1 MASIVERNNSVSV
14 VYYYQDED
22 GNKKQKWET
31 VKKDQ
36 LDRSEIEAATGKRV
50 KEKTRTAKRAAAG
63 CRKAEV
69 EYTQNKGTFIIPKKT
84 TVKDFLSDFV
94 SLYGERKWGV
104 SAYATNTRLIENYIN
119 PAIGDMQ
126 MQAVTTIVVDRFYK
140 QLERTKPVECNGR
153 KPRTEKLTPANIEK
167 IHKLIRCA
175 FDQTVRW
182 EVIGRNPFSGAL
194 IPKHVAK
201 KRAMWT
207 IQTIVKAMDEC
218 TDAKLY
224 LAMNLAFACSMRE
237 GEILGLQWDRVHIS
251 DADIANDDAHLYV
264 DCELARVNKQAMEK
278 LEDKGIL
285 FKFPSIMSNC
295 RSTVLVLKVPKTESS
310 VRKIWIP
317 KTLAY
322 ILREWKK
329 SQDNL
334 KEMLGEEFIDYNLV
348 ITLPN
353 GRPCEGK
360 LIEESFVRLKKSAGL
375 PDVVF
380 HSLRKSSTTYKLKL
394 NHGDIKATQ
403 GDTGH
408 AQADMVTE
416 VYAEIL
422 DEDRKV
428 NAQKF
433 ESMFY
438 ANPDLRNVAPPQETT
453 PGLDLAGLI
462 DQLQKSP
469 ELANA
474 LARIITLPNATAK

>member
-1 MASIVERNNSVSV
+1 
-14 VYYYQDED
+14 
-22 GNKKQKWET
+22 
-31 VKKDQ
+31 
-36 LDRSEIEAATGKRV
+36 
-50 KEKTRTAKRAAAG
+50 
-63 CRKAEV
+63 
-69 EYTQNKGTFIIPKKT
+69 
-84 TVKDFLSDFV
+84 
-94 SLYGERKWGV
+94 
-104 SAYATNTRLIENYIN
+104 
-119 PAIGDMQ
+119 MQ

-175 FDQTVRW
+175 FDQAVRW

-334 KEMLGEEFIDYNLV
+334 KEMLGEEFIELCPSQEKRRFAGCSLSFTPKVEHNIQTQVEPRRHQGY
-348 ITLPN
+348 PRRYGACA
-353 GRPCEGK
+353 GRHGYG
-360 LIEESFVRLKKSAGL
+360 GL
-375 PDVVF
+375 CGN
-380 HSLRKSSTTYKLKL
+380 T
-394 NHGDIKATQ
+394 
-403 GDTGH
+403 
-408 AQADMVTE
+408 
-416 VYAEIL
+416 
-422 DEDRKV
+422 
-428 NAQKF
+428 
-433 ESMFY
+433 
-438 ANPDLRNVAPPQETT
+438 
-453 PGLDLAGLI
+453 
-462 DQLQKSP
+462 
-469 ELANA
+469 
-474 LARIITLPNATAK
+474 

>member
-1 MASIVERNNSVSV
+1 M
-14 VYYYQDED
+14 
-22 GNKKQKWET
+22 
-31 VKKDQ
+31 
-36 LDRSEIEAATGKRV
+36 
-50 KEKTRTAKRAAAG
+50 
-63 CRKAEV
+63 

-175 FDQTVRW
+175 FDQAVRW

-403 GDTGH
+403 GDTCLLY
-408 AQADMVTE
+408 T
-416 VYAEIL
+416 
-422 DEDRKV
+422 
-428 NAQKF
+428 
-433 ESMFY
+433 
-438 ANPDLRNVAPPQETT
+438 
-453 PGLDLAGLI
+453 
-462 DQLQKSP
+462 SP
-469 ELANA
+469 SP
-474 LARIITLPNATAK
+474 RD